1 MTFIYALY
9 KLKSSNFY
17 CISNWIVFPYLTLGV
32 SIPLGVHEAMG
43 WQQSLPLK
51 SCEQL
56 GFIKITK
63 LETRS
68 VGFQFQYSFTQ
79 ICSQFP
85 MSQRHFSVFFHA
97 LTWSAEANDEIMTA
111 AVSWVPSS
119 SRILRVGC
127 VSTFGDLFNPASG
140 IPKLI
145 NLTWKFGRF
154 RILRHLPV
162 VSEIYGKYIESW
174 FALRTRLASSEFC
187 ASKFAKQLA
196 KQANVVRVCKT
207 FWVCIVPC
215 NLSMSAYCYW
225 FESSLTMRG
234 VWPWIMNHQPELLH
248 EKMINFA
255 SKMSFVPTLALQV
268 WPVLIQILRRSK
280 VARGAWSGCQM
291 TLTRVTLQ
299 TCFPQYH
306 IKYYI

>member
-1 MTFIYALY
+1 MFTVHISPWVCLY
-9 KLKSSNFY
+9 
-17 CISNWIVFPYLTLGV
+17 P
-32 SIPLGVHEAMG
+32 PGVHEAMG

-79 ICSQFP
+79 ICSHFP
-85 MSQRHFSVFFHA
+85 MPQRHFSVFFHA

-145 NLTWKFGRF
+145 NLKVKLEG
-154 RILRHLPV
+154 
-162 VSEIYGKYIESW
+162 SESWDICQLSVKYMEKYIASW

-225 FESSLTMRG
+225 FESSLTVRG
-234 VWPWIMNHQPELLH
+234 VCLE
-248 EKMINFA
+248 
-255 SKMSFVPTLALQV
+255 
-268 WPVLIQILRRSK
+268 
-280 VARGAWSGCQM
+280 
-291 TLTRVTLQ
+291 
-299 TCFPQYH
+299 
-306 IKYYI
+306 